1 MLLLF
6 QSRRNLCEEALLKI
20 KGVISFT
27 FQMAVQ
33 RCVVRIRSDLKAEV
47 SILNAE
53 YAHDPRKQI
62 SVQICPFFYL
72 GLGFGISDSINQG
85 YEGSASCEK

>member
-1 MLLLF
+1 MSRLCGLSWFLSSACFDNCLPSLF

-47 SILNAE
+47 STLN
-53 YAHDPRKQI
+53 H
-62 SVQICPFFYL
+62 
-72 GLGFGISDSINQG
+72 
-85 YEGSASCEK
+85 

>member
-1 MLLLF
+1 MVYYESTSVVGCLFVF

-47 SILNAE
+47 SAQ
-53 YAHDPRKQI
+53 YPSRSSHYCMV
-62 SVQICPFFYL
+62 SH
-72 GLGFGISDSINQG
+72 
-85 YEGSASCEK
+85 

>member
-1 MLLLF
+1 MVYYESTLVVGFLFVF

-47 SILNAE
+47 SA
-53 YAHDPRKQI
+53 Q
-62 SVQICPFFYL
+62 
-72 GLGFGISDSINQG
+72 
-85 YEGSASCEK
+85 

>member
-1 MLLLF
+1 MAQVDLFSLPILITVCFLLF

-47 SILNAE
+47 STLN
-53 YAHDPRKQI
+53 
-62 SVQICPFFYL
+62 
-72 GLGFGISDSINQG
+72 N
-85 YEGSASCEK
+85 